1 MNIQIAID
9 YVGYKGKYNLDFLY
23 ECVYMEIFSVVLKYL
38 LYDKIDLDDG
48 YIDSNNGKY
57 YVMAYIGD
65 NNNFDIFDIE
75 KLKKNY
81 EKLDIRLKKYF
92 KIDFND
98 CLFLEPKSKSKQNPR
113 ITYYN
118 VYLKIELTG
127 IDSKQDMIY
136 LDTVRK
142 LLEK

>member
-1 MNIQIAID
+1 MNINIALK
-9 YVGYKGKYNLDFLY
+9 YVGYDKYDPGYLY
-23 ECVYMEIFSVVLKYL
+23 EWIYLDMLGVILKRF

-48 YIDSNNGKY
+48 YVAKEKENEDRY

-65 NNNFDIFDIE
+65 DSDFDIE

-81 EKLDIRLKKYF
+81 EKLDSRLKKYF
-92 KIDFND
+92 KINFDD
-98 CLFLEPKSKSKQNPR
+98 YLFLEPKGKSKQNPR

-118 VYLKIELTG
+118 TYLKIELTG

-136 LDTVRK
+136 LDTVKK